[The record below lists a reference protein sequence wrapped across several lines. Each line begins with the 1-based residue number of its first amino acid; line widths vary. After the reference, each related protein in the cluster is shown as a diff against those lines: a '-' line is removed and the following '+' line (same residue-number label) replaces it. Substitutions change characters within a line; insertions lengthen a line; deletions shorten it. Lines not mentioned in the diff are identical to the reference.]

1 MSIESVKSAPQA
13 TSAEPTGSAEPTNST
28 EPTGSAGPVLQVR
41 NLRAYIGT
49 PRGVVRA
56 VDDVSLDLDHGQ
68 ALGVVGESGSG
79 KSVMARAI
87 MGLMPGRSAC
97 SGEVLFQGRDLLS
110 LPRRQRAE
118 IWGKQIAMVFQDP
131 GRSLNPV
138 VRVERQLTEGMRRH
152 LGVSRTEAHT
162 RALDLLREV
171 GVPDPERRLRNY
183 PHELS
188 GGMRQRVMIA
198 TALACEPTLL
208 IADEPTTA
216 LDVTVQRQILDL
228 LRRVQRSHG
237 MSMIL
242 ISHDLAIV
250 AGRTD
255 RTAVMYAGRL
265 AEAGSTGEV
274 FGAPRH
280 RYTHALL
287 EATPTL
293 THERHSPM
301 RLITGSLPDPTD
313 PPAGCRFAPRC
324 AHADAACSEPGPTM
338 ASVGA
343 DHQVACL
350 RPAQTGTENLTG
362 GELVGR

>member
-1 MSIESVKSAPQA
+1 MS
-13 TSAEPTGSAEPTNST
+13 TD
-28 EPTGSAGPVLQVR
+28 PVLQVR

-56 VDDVSLDLDHGQ
+56 VDDVSLDLDPAQ
-68 ALGVVGESGSG
+68 AMGVVGESGSG

-87 MGLMPGRSAC
+87 MGLMPARSGC
-97 SGEVLFQGRDLLS
+97 SGQVVFQGRDLLT
-110 LPRRQRAE
+110 LPRKQRAE

-138 VRVERQLTEGMRRH
+138 VRVERQLTEGMRKH
-152 LGVSRTEAHT
+152 LGVGRSEARG

-228 LRRVQRSHG
+228 LRRVQRNHG

-242 ISHDLAIV
+242 ISHDLAVV

-255 RTAVMYAGRL
+255 RVAVMYAGRL
-265 AEAGSTGEV
+265 AEAGATRQV
-274 FGAPRH
+274 FEAPRH

-287 EATPTL
+287 EATPTID
-293 THERHSPM
+293 HERHAPM
-301 RLITGSLPDPTD
+301 RLIQGSLPNPID
-313 PPAGCRFAPRC
+313 PPPGCRFAARC
-324 AHADAACSEPGPTM
+324 GHVDPKCADPGPQM
-338 ASVGA
+338 VSVGA
-343 DHQVACL
+343 DHDVACIS
-350 RPAQTGTENLTG
+350 PVQDGAAVVPG

>member
-1 MSIESVKSAPQA
+1 M
-13 TSAEPTGSAEPTNST
+13 ST
-28 EPTGSAGPVLQVR
+28 EPVLQVR

-56 VDDVSLDLDHGQ
+56 VDDVSLDLDRGH

-87 MGLMPGRSAC
+87 MGLMPARSGC
-97 SGEVLFQGRDLLS
+97 SGQVLFEGRDLLT
-110 LPRRQRAE
+110 LPRKQRAE
-118 IWGKQIAMVFQDP
+118 IWGKHIAMVFQDP

-138 VRVERQLTEGMRRH
+138 VRVERQLTEGMRKH
-152 LGVSRTEAHT
+152 LGVSRSEAHG

-171 GVPDPERRLRNY
+171 GVPDPEKRLRNY

-228 LRRVQRSHG
+228 LRGVQRRHG

-265 AEAGSTGEV
+265 AESGATHEV
-274 FGAPRH
+274 FDSPQH

-293 THERHSPM
+293 DHERHTPM
-301 RLITGSLPDPTD
+301 RLITGSLPDPTA
-313 PPAGCRFAPRC
+313 PPAGCRFAARC
-324 AHADAACSEPGPTM
+324 PHADDACTDPGPQMVSIGT
-338 ASVGA
+338 

-350 RPAQTGTENLTG
+350 SPVQASAEHITG

>member
-1 MSIESVKSAPQA
+1 MTIDARAGARQHD
-13 TSAEPTGSAEPTNST
+13 EPLLRVADLHAHIGSA
-28 EPTGSAGPVLQVR
+28 R
-41 NLRAYIGT
+41 GT
-49 PRGVVRA
+49 VRA
-56 VDDVSLDLDHGQ
+56 VDGVSFEVAGSE

-87 MGLMPGRSAC
+87 MGLMPAHSAC
-97 SGEVLFQGRDLLS
+97 TGEVYFQGRDLLTLS
-110 LPRRQRAE
+110 HKQREE

-152 LGVSRTEAHT
+152 LGVPRSEAHT
-162 RALDLLREV
+162 RALTLLTEV

-198 TALACEPTLL
+198 TALACEPNLL

-216 LDVTVQRQILDL
+216 LDVTIQRQILDL
-228 LRRVQRSHG
+228 LRKVQTERG
-237 MSMIL
+237 MALML
-242 ISHDLAIV
+242 ISHDLAVV

-255 RTAVMYAGRL
+255 RVSVMYAGRM
-265 AEAGSTGEV
+265 AEIGSTRQV
-274 FGAPRH
+274 FDAPRH

-287 EATPTL
+287 SATPTID
-293 THERHSPM
+293 HERHAPL
-301 RLITGSLPDPTD
+301 RLIRGSLPSPTD
-313 PPAGCRFAPRC
+313 PPPGCRFAARC
-324 AHADAACSEPGPTM
+324 DYASEACTDPGPTM
-338 ASVGA
+338 APVDT

-350 RPAQTGTENLTG
+350 HPVPSHAASVVEGD
-362 GELVGR
+362 LVGR